1 MVHTVMKQWTG
12 SIRLWQKGRKKHRIN
27 THPVIIHVK
36 QLRIPW
42 HIWSGTAKKVPPEFD
57 VQTATCRPNFTGSQ
71 ATDSTRKQSELQDV
85 YKDVNHVIETCCCCC
100 QRLTVGVSALWGS
113 LGTCCSLYAIHRGRP
128 DTQSATCNIDW
139 KLDGT
144 LDLNITI
151 STTVNTIAK
160 H

>member
-27 THPVIIHVK
+27 THAVIIHVK
-36 QLRIPW
+36 QLRIPR
-42 HIWSGTAKKVPPEFD
+42 HMKRNSKKVPPEFD
-57 VQTATCRPNFTGSQ
+57 VQTATCRPNFTGLQ

-85 YKDVNHVIETCCCCC
+85 CKDVNHVIETCCCCC

-128 DTQSATCNIDW
+128 DTQSATCNID
-139 KLDGT
+139 
-144 LDLNITI
+144 
-151 STTVNTIAK
+151 
-160 H
+160 